1 MSNLSKQILT
11 ENFQK
16 EYMGRGR
23 KKPPTINI
31 DQILNRYNDGLSI
44 TDLAIA
50 FGIKKVMIAQ
60 ILLENG
66 IKSKEAQSIVLLG
79 KAADKRQLNIRLGPE
94 SYNLLEELT
103 ILISKK
109 LQSTLV
115 GNIEFSLPCTA
126 EPYINKGTVAKILLE
141 NALVQFKKEIS

>member
-1 MSNLSKQILT
+1 MPNLSKQILT

-16 EYMGRGR
+16 DYMGKGR
-23 KKPPTINI
+23 RKPTINI
-31 DQILNRYNDGLSI
+31 DQILSRYNDGLSI

-50 FGIKKVMIAQ
+50 FGIKKVAIAE

-94 SYNLLEELT
+94 SYKLLEEVT
-103 ILISKK
+103 VIISKK

-115 GNIEFSLPCTA
+115 GDIEFSLPGAA
-126 EPYINKGTVAKILLE
+126 EPYINKGTVARILLE
-141 NALVQFKKEIS
+141 DALIKFKKEIN

>member
-1 MSNLSKQILT
+1 
-11 ENFQK
+11 
-16 EYMGRGR
+16 
-23 KKPPTINI
+23 
-31 DQILNRYNDGLSI
+31 
-44 TDLAIA
+44 
-50 FGIKKVMIAQ
+50 MIAQ

-103 ILISKK
+103 VLISKK

-126 EPYINKGTVAKILLE
+126 QPYINKGTVAKILLE